1 MLTALIIVSL
11 SLTGSEQTE
20 PMYVLEYPGIAF
32 GWLPDEMNP
41 PVEGTLTDE
50 AGVITSGPN
59 VTGAEY
65 QLHYWKEELEP
76 NTRKDEWLAARFR
89 NIISPDIFPSLIIS
103 APEWMEG
110 STYSP
115 FWESRSVGL
124 VPVLNFNMINNRGE
138 ILSKGVACAV
148 FSEDH
153 SILFYFITPATGST
167 DVRTG
172 FNYIISHMYLTE

>member
-11 SLTGSEQTE
+11 SLTSFEQAE

-59 VTGAEY
+59 LTGAEY

-103 APEWMEG
+103 DPEWMEG
-110 STYSP
+110 STSSP
-115 FWESRSVGL
+115 FWETSSIGL
-124 VPVLNFNMINNRGE
+124 VPILNFNRITDRGE
-138 ILSKGVACAV
+138 VISKGVACAIY
-148 FSEDH
+148 SEDH
-153 SILFYFITPATGST
+153 SILFYFITPATAST

-172 FNYIISHMYLTE
+172 FDYIISHMYLAE